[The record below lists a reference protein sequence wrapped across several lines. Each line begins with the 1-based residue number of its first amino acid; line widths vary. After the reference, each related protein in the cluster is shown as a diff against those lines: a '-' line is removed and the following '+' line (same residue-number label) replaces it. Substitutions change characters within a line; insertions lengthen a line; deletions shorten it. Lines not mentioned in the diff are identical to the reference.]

1 MIENAEI
8 ESEFYG
14 GLYERVMKDSKKA
27 KSGTRPKPED
37 FCLPRN
43 QVELDKLLSRMRD
56 CGIDDA
62 RAMEM
67 IKERRM
73 QVISDRTETKKS
85 MMDVKIASLNLCLS
99 LKFKKNNW
107 LNKSCLK
114 IRLTFCVYKRWK

>member
-1 MIENAEI
+1 MTENPEI

-14 GLYERVMKDSKKA
+14 GLYERVMKDSKRA

-43 QVELDKLLSRMRD
+43 QDELDIFLSRMKD

-67 IKERRM
+67 IKERKI
-73 QVISDRTETKKS
+73 QFDKANTEYE
-85 MMDVKIASLNLCLS
+85 AYGN
-99 LKFKKNNW
+99 
-107 LNKSCLK
+107 
-114 IRLTFCVYKRWK
+114 